1 MSDLLSRRLA
11 LLGAAANLPLLT
23 ECLHGIERECLR
35 VDSDGKLALTPHPRA
50 LGSTLTHPQITTDY
64 SEALLEFIT
73 PTETDVADTLGDLE
87 RIHRFA
93 SSKLDGEYLWSP
105 SMPCELPDEE
115 SIPIARYGSS
125 MIGRLK

>member
-1 MSDLLSRRLA
+1 
-11 LLGAAANLPLLT
+11 
-23 ECLHGIERECLR
+23 ERECLR

-105 SMPCELPDEE
+105 
-115 SIPIARYGSS
+115 
-125 MIGRLK
+125 

>member
-1 MSDLLSRRLA
+1 M
-11 LLGAAANLPLLT
+11 
-23 ECLHGIERECLR
+23 
-35 VDSDGKLALTPHPRA
+35 
-50 LGSTLTHPQITTDY
+50 
-64 SEALLEFIT
+64 LEFIT
-73 PTETDVADTLGDLE
+73 PTETDVADTLADLE

-125 MIGRLK
+125 LIGRLKYVYRKGLALRYGKTMQCIAGIHYNFSLPRGSGRCCARPKAASCRNATTSPPPTSP